1 MAAQISGAMVASF
14 VLRELL
20 HPITD
25 LGTTAPSDT
34 AVKALVM
41 EIVVTFCMM
50 FVTSAVATDT
60 KAVSLSSC
68 FHFSSDTFMLSL
80 LLITWWNTSSLDA
93 GRRVGGVSCGPISGG
108 SMNPAR
114 TLGPAVA
121 SSDYDS
127 LWVYFVGPVVGTLS
141 GACSYSFIRMTEK
154 QPQATPAQKLS
165 SFKLRRLQSL
175 EMPNPT
181 NNAFDNI

>member
-93 GRRVGGVSCGPISGG
+93 GRRVGGVSCG
-108 SMNPAR
+108 
-114 TLGPAVA
+114 
-121 SSDYDS
+121 
-127 LWVYFVGPVVGTLS
+127 
-141 GACSYSFIRMTEK
+141 FIRMTEK

-175 EMPNPT
+175 EMPSPT

>member
-1 MAAQISGAMVASF
+1 MQRPTVDSIASSYGHLQVPFYVAAQISGAMVASF

-60 KAVSLSSC
+60 KAVSLLSC
-68 FHFSSDTFMLSL
+68 FHFSS
-80 LLITWWNTSSLDA
+80 NTSCL
-93 GRRVGGVSCGPISGG
+93 
-108 SMNPAR
+108 
-114 TLGPAVA
+114 L
-121 SSDYDS
+121 
-127 LWVYFVGPVVGTLS
+127 F
-141 GACSYSFIRMTEK
+141 F
-154 QPQATPAQKLS
+154 
-165 SFKLRRLQSL
+165 
-175 EMPNPT
+175 
-181 NNAFDNI
+181 